1 MERLFIQVVNGQ
13 PHEHPIT
20 ESNLV
25 SAYPHIDPDNLP
37 ENYKVFTRI
46 EMPMVTIPYQKAVS
60 EYVVDGSG
68 YTDSWSMVLMT
79 DEEKQEEIR
88 RAKEDFRLREGPESW
103 IWDEEN
109 CKYEPPVPYPD
120 DFDTVPYR
128 WNEDITNWE
137 RIDL

>member
-1 MERLFIQVVNGQ
+1 MERFFIQIREGRTVG
-13 PHEHPIT
+13 HPMT
-20 ESNLV
+20 GDNLTSV
-25 SAYPHIDPDNLP
+25 YPHIDLDNLP
-37 ENYKVFTRI
+37 SDY
-46 EMPMVTIPYQKAVS
+46 MPFVRTEHPEIPDPYTKAVS
-60 EYVVDGSG
+60 TYIRVGDE
-68 YTDSWSMVLMT
+68 YTDSWSMVPMT
-79 DEEKQEEIR
+79 DEEKAELIGD
-88 RAKEDFRLREGPESW
+88 AKEDFRLREGPESW